1 MCFANLYLIV
11 TFHLNETVSPI
22 ISKFYFYFKIM
33 VDLFEFAVKMEFQY
47 LKDFYAEIL
56 HLYCF

>member
-1 MCFANLYLIV
+1 MCFTNQYLIV
-11 TFHLNETVSPI
+11 TFHFNETVSQI

-33 VDLFEFAVKMEFQY
+33 VDLFEFVVKMEFQY